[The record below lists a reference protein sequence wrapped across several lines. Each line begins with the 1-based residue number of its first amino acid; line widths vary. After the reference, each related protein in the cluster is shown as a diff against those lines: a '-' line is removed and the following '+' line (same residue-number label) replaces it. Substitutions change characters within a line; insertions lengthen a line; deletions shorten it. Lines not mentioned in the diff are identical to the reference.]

1 MWELLKNLVNNLY
14 FPVINAYKE
23 KYNVDLI
30 TDYNEEFK
38 NKLKEYE
45 DFLREIFCL
54 EEEPGD
60 DNAKQ

>member
-45 DFLREIFCL
+45 DFLREIFYL

-60 DNAKQ
+60 NNAKQ